1 MSEAHERP
9 FFAMPYPGIFRV
21 TCPTPFPGLPHVHV
35 YIAEG
40 ARGGLVVIDTAMPG
54 QDTFDKISAGIET
67 MGRKLTDVEAI
78 YLTHCHPDHFGGAGL
93 LQQASGAPVV
103 CHRIAKAQLLR
114 MRNPDPTRLEQMF
127 SIFVEHG
134 RSPDNLQEMVG
145 PRASFFSQMVLPEG
159 MTTIDEGDT
168 VTFGQGEWDVYW
180 TPGHEE
186 GHVVFHRKADGVCIV
201 GDTVLGKITPH
212 IGWFPDTP
220 DPLGQFLDSLEKVAK
235 LDPTLVLPGHGRPF
249 DEGAER
255 ARSIASHHALR
266 LRRCLEIVVR
276 NGPAH
281 ALAIARDLF
290 DRDLMF
296 FEERL
301 ALAETLSHLEYLR
314 LRGRVDREMVDG
326 VWLYDAP
333 RSLVP

>member
-1 MSEAHERP
+1 MSDVYERP
-9 FFAMPYPGIFRV
+9 SFAMPYPGIFRV

-35 YIAEG
+35 YVAEG
-40 ARGGLVVIDTAMPG
+40 AHGGLIVIDTAMPG
-54 QDTFDKISAGIET
+54 QDTFDRISRGIES
-67 MGRKLTDVEAI
+67 MGRRVTDIEAI

-103 CHRIAKAQLLR
+103 CHPICKDQLER
-114 MRNPDPTRLEQMF
+114 MHNPDASRFAKMMN
-127 SIFVEHG
+127 IFVEHG
-134 RSPDNLQEMVG
+134 RSPENLEEMVG
-145 PRASFFSQMVLPEG
+145 PRASFMSQMVLPQE

-168 VTFGQGEWDVYW
+168 VTFGQGEWDIYW

-186 GHVVFHRKADGVCIV
+186 GHVVFHRRADGVCIV

-212 IGWFPDTP
+212 IGWQVEPP

-255 ARSIASHHALR
+255 ARSIASHHAQR
-266 LRRCLEIVVR
+266 LRRCLDIVIR
-276 NGPAH
+276 RGPAH
-281 ALAIARDLF
+281 ALQIARDLF

-314 LRGRVDREMVDG
+314 LRGRVGREMVNDT
-326 VWLYDAP
+326 WFYNAP
-333 RSLVP
+333 RDLVP